1 MDLLLWRHAEAEP
14 GEPDDA
20 RVLTAKGCK
29 QAAKMAEWL
38 DANLPGSC
46 RILSSPAMRAVQ
58 TAKALG
64 RKFKQ
69 HDGLCTSA
77 SVDSVL
83 AAIDWPHGR
92 EPVLVIGHQPVLGQL
107 AARLIG
113 NSIQDWT
120 IRKANV
126 WWIAQRSGDDV
137 DKGNDGEAGRAAHAG
152 SRCYLRAVM
161 APELLRK

>member
-20 RVLTAKGCK
+20 RVLTAKGRK

-46 RILSSPAMRAVQ
+46 RILSSPALRAVQ
-58 TAKALG
+58 TAEALG

-69 HDGLCTSA
+69 HDGLSTGA
-77 SVDSVL
+77 SVDGVL
-83 AAIDWPHGR
+83 AAIDWPNQR
-92 EPVLVIGHQPVLGQL
+92 KPVLIVGHQPVLGQL

-113 NSIQDWT
+113 NCEQDCT
-120 IRKANV
+120 IRKASV
-126 WWIAQRSGDDV
+126 WWIAQRGGDDV
-137 DKGNDGEAGRAAHAG
+137 VEGDDREAGRVARG
-152 SRCYLRAVM
+152 RSRCYLRAVI
-161 APELLRK
+161 APDLLRK